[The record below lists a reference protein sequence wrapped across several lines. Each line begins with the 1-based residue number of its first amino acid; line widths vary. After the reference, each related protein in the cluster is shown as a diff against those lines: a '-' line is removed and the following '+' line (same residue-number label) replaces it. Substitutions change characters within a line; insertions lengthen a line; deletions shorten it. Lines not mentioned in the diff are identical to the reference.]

1 MVTHAARRMLPV
13 VVTLS
18 ALIFRPVAHAQAE
31 STRLEVSMQFSTI
44 RLSTQ
49 TSTKPVA
56 GFGGRVDVNLT
67 RRFALEAQLDF
78 FPQTLASFPQFQGGK
93 TLRMSSGVRGK
104 FFQTKHLSV
113 YGLMHPGLMHFT
125 NAITSESATLVP
137 GTTNQFIISAQRGQ
151 ITHFMVDLGGGV
163 EFYLTPRWL
172 ARIEMNGDLYRT
184 PDTLVSQPTLPS
196 GLRFAPIPGGIENT
210 WGLSV
215 GVNYRVGTLVE
226 NEKEAPVTGRLEFGP
241 QFSTII
247 LPSGDDIL
255 GTRTEPGFGG
265 FLSYELH
272 RYIFADA
279 AMTFFPKQAAST
291 GPHDGGRLMQGVYG
305 LKAGIQ
311 RNHAGFFVKARPGF
325 HSYSQT
331 LSSVTLPPQPVSLGY
346 TRSTNFVLDLG
357 GVVEVYVGKH
367 TLLRLDAGDM
377 FLFFG
382 TRPITFAGQTFQVSG
397 GPHKDSIQFSAGY
410 GWRF

>member
-1 MVTHAARRMLPV
+1 ML
-13 VVTLS
+13 
-18 ALIFRPVAHAQAE
+18 
-31 STRLEVSMQFSTI
+31 
-44 RLSTQ
+44 
-49 TSTKPVA
+49 
-56 GFGGRVDVNLT
+56 
-67 RRFALEAQLDF
+67 
-78 FPQTLASFPQFQGGK
+78 
-93 TLRMSSGVRGK
+93 
-104 FFQTKHLSV
+104 
-113 YGLMHPGLMHFT
+113 
-125 NAITSESATLVP
+125 
-137 GTTNQFIISAQRGQ
+137 
-151 ITHFMVDLGGGV
+151 DLGGGV
-163 EFYLTPRWL
+163 ELNLTPRWV

-184 PDTLVSQPTLPS
+184 PDTLVSQPTLPN
-196 GLRFAPIPGGIENT
+196 GLGFAPIPGGIEST

-215 GVNYRVGTLVE
+215 GVNYRVGTLGE
-226 NEKEAPVTGRLEFGP
+226 NDKEAPVTGRLEFGP

-265 FLSYELH
+265 FLSYGLH
-272 RYIFADA
+272 RYVFADA
-279 AMTFFPKQAAST
+279 AMTFFPEGAATT
-291 GPHDGGRLMQGVYG
+291 GPHDGGRLLQGVFG

-311 RNHAGFFVKARPGF
+311 RDHCSFFVKARPGF
-325 HSYSQT
+325 HSYSKT
-331 LSSVTLPPQPVSLGY
+331 LSTVTLPPEPVSLGY

-397 GPHKDSIQFSAGY
+397 GPHKDSIQFSVGY